1 MATIR
6 STVEATEAATQTHVL
21 NVWTEFDAVAQP
33 IVLAVATIALA
44 YMGYQMWTGR
54 LRMRTDVLLP
64 RLLRWAVILA
74 LLLNGPE
81 LYAVVYP
88 MVTEV
93 PEEIA
98 KFLLAQA
105 GGGMDEDAVLGL
117 VETVMEAGMNS
128 ASAVWQ
134 DSGYLDLSSHFVS
147 LLLMVTTLAL
157 AVVAMTLLMLSKL
170 AVGILLAAGPFF
182 LALRLLD
189 IGKGLFEGW
198 LRQLLTF
205 ALIPV
210 FVYSLIGLNFV
221 ILTTAHT
228 QLTDAT
234 LTDQLTLT
242 QIVPFILV
250 AFANLLLLTQVM
262 SWSGGVGGGVTLAVS
277 AGAVMQNASQLYR
290 YTQPLGQRAAGMATN
305 TADMLRRRLG
315 RPGNTGGQGGQP

>member
-1 MATIR
+1 MAYPL
-6 STVEATEAATQTHVL
+6 V
-21 NVWTEFDAVAQP
+21 
-33 IVLAVATIALA
+33 
-44 YMGYQMWTGR
+44 
-54 LRMRTDVLLP
+54 TD
-64 RLLRWAVILA
+64 
-74 LLLNGPE
+74 
-81 LYAVVYP
+81 
-88 MVTEV
+88 V

-117 VETVMEAGMNS
+117 VESVMEAGMNS

-147 LLLMVTTLAL
+147 LLLIVTTLAL

-234 LTDQLTLT
+234 LADQLTLT

-277 AGAVMQNASQLYR
+277 AGVVMQNASQLYR
-290 YTQPLGQRAAGMATN
+290 YAQPLGQRAAGMATN

-315 RPGNTGGQGGQP
+315 RPGNAGGQGGQP